1 MAGTLFVTTFG
12 RPLIHLLI
20 FLRMKTLA
28 LGLLLLSG
36 LAATAQTAP
45 TFTSTCHEG
54 GSNHEVRFCETR
66 DLTMPAATGQPLTID
81 ASTNG
86 SISVKGWDGSDVRIR
101 ATVTAWASS
110 EAAAK
115 EHVTAIRISTTSNKL
130 LATGGEEKAAVSYEV
145 FVPRRTAL
153 ALTTQ
158 NGSIHLAGVQSAI
171 TFSAQNGSVSLADL
185 GGQVTGKAVN
195 GSLAIRLSGR
205 QWEGSGLDVE
215 TVNGSIKWEVPADY
229 SAQLLTGTTNGS
241 LKTTLPQIDPKS
253 RKHEVNTTLG
263 KGGQVIKAV
272 TTNGSVVVR
281 QS

>member
-1 MAGTLFVTTFG
+1 
-12 RPLIHLLI
+12 
-20 FLRMKTLA
+20 MKTLT

-36 LAATAQTAP
+36 LTATAQTAP
-45 TFTSTCHEG
+45 TFTSDCHNG
-54 GSNHEVRFCETR
+54 GSNHQIRFCETR
-66 DLTMPAATGQPLTID
+66 DLTMPAVTGQPLTVD
-81 ASTNG
+81 ATTNG
-86 SISVKGWDGSDVRIR
+86 SISVKGWDGPDVRVR

-110 EAAAK
+110 EAEAK
-115 EHVTAIRISTTSNKL
+115 AHVLAIRISTAGDKL
-130 LATGGEEKAAVSYEV
+130 IATGSADKAAVSYEV

-158 NGSIHLAGVQSAI
+158 NGSIQLTGVQSAI

-195 GSLAIRLSGR
+195 GSLSIRLSGN
-205 QWEGSGLDVE
+205 QWQGSGLDVE

-241 LKTTLPQIDPKS
+241 LKTSLPQSDPKS
-253 RKHEVNTTLG
+253 HKHEVKAVLG

-281 QS
+281 QG